1 MACDCPLLAAGAVA
15 GAVNDEALEVSA
27 DDVPVL
33 DDAAL
38 VSAVELPVTEVS
50 VDEVSVDEVSVDE
63 RSVDELSV
71 AELLAETT
79 VSMAAWANP
88 TVTPAVARAA
98 APITPT
104 VTSRTLRRSA
114 RPDGFWLPW
123 IIGKATSQRCISA
136 SDLTPF
142 TLKYRTVGLLCGSRP
157 ATERTARLYSPMV
170 QPADGGAMEERSK
183 PCGATVELLR
193 CELQVVV
200 VAAVTR

>member
-1 MACDCPLLAAGAVA
+1 VACDCPLLAAGAVA

-50 VDEVSVDEVSVDE
+50 VDEVSVDE
-63 RSVDELSV
+63 LSV

-79 VSMAAWANP
+79 VSVAAWANP

-123 IIGKATSQRCISA
+123 VMGKATSQPLYLSVGPDSIHSQVPNCGLA
-136 SDLTPF
+136 V
-142 TLKYRTVGLLCGSRP
+142 RTQAG
-157 ATERTARLYSPMV
+157 
-170 QPADGGAMEERSK
+170 D
-183 PCGATVELLR
+183 
-193 CELQVVV
+193 
-200 VAAVTR
+200 

>member
-1 MACDCPLLAAGAVA
+1 VACDCPLLAAGAVA

-50 VDEVSVDEVSVDE
+50 VDEVSVDEL
-63 RSVDELSV
+63 SVDELSV

-79 VSMAAWANP
+79 VSVAAWANP

-114 RPDGFWLPW
+114 RPDVFWLPW
-123 IIGKATSQRCISA
+123 VIGNSH
-136 SDLTPF
+136 L
-142 TLKYRTVGLLCGSRP
+142 SR
-157 ATERTARLYSPMV
+157 A
-170 QPADGGAMEERSK
+170 
-183 PCGATVELLR
+183 
-193 CELQVVV
+193 
-200 VAAVTR
+200 

>member
-1 MACDCPLLAAGAVA
+1 VACDCPLLAAGAVA

-38 VSAVELPVTEVS
+38 VSAVELPVT
-50 VDEVSVDEVSVDE
+50 EVSVDEVSVDE